1 MTGLDTNVLVRYIM
15 QDDAVQAAKASA
27 LLESLTAETPGW
39 ISLVSIVE
47 LVWVL
52 AAAYGLG
59 RNQVLGALEALLS
72 AKELR
77 VERAEVAW
85 KALRACRGTKAD
97 FADCLIS
104 SCAAS
109 AGCERTLTFDRG
121 AAKSAGMSL
130 IT

>member
-1 MTGLDTNVLVRYIM
+1 MIGLDTNVLVRYIM

-27 LLESLTAETPGW
+27 LIESLSADTPGW
-39 ISLVSIVE
+39 ISLVSMVE

-59 RNQVLGALEALLS
+59 RDQILAALEALLS
-72 AKELR
+72 SKELR
-77 VERAEVAW
+77 VEHAEVAW
-85 KALRACRGTKAD
+85 KAMRTCRGAKAD

-104 SCAAS
+104 SGAAS
-109 AGCERTLTFDRG
+109 AGCERTMTFDRG
-121 AAKSAGMSL
+121 ASRVAVMSL